1 MAHTAMLE
9 TVNVVENN
17 FSVDSRDRSGKRV
30 VSFDAHR
37 TLQVYLLHAHIV
49 QIEVVVDVKEATERS
64 ILLMSS
70 GARYI
75 TARAASAIAADLA
88 KAG

>member
-1 MAHTAMLE
+1 MAFTAMLE
-9 TVNVVENN
+9 TVNIVENN

-37 TLQVYLLHAHIV
+37 TLQIYLMHAHIV
-49 QIEVVVDVKEATERS
+49 QIEVVVDVKEAIERS
-64 ILLMSS
+64 VILMSS

-75 TARAASAIAADLA
+75 TARSAGAIAADLA
-88 KAG
+88 KLA